1 MGFPSLIFV
10 VHTFRNNI
18 ILHNNNHFNR
28 LFAARQN
35 TPSLSKRLMETELSA
50 VTAACHRVRE
60 RGRERE
66 RDRQGQGEGMSE
78 EREGVCVCACVRE
91 GTE

>member
-1 MGFPSLIFV
+1 
-10 VHTFRNNI
+10 
-18 ILHNNNHFNR
+18 
-28 LFAARQN
+28 
-35 TPSLSKRLMETELSA
+35 METELSA

-78 EREGVCVCACVRE
+78 EREGVCVSERE
-91 GTE
+91 ERDDWP